1 MVTLKGGNKMTQI
14 NDQYT
19 AANLLDGGWR
29 PEDVE
34 EMIEEYGLTRDEAN
48 DIALEME
55 MLMDAQDYRYK
66 D

>member
-1 MVTLKGGNKMTQI
+1 MTQI